1 MWFRKKVILIPVLV
15 TLVVV
20 GSIVGVAFAQAGS
33 DSSGNTLLARVA
45 AILGIDQA
53 KVKMPLH
60 KPRKRCEMKH

>member
-1 MWFRKKVILIPVLV
+1 MAITKERRREKLWFRKKVILIPVLV

-45 AILGIDQA
+45 VILGID
-53 KVKMPLH
+53 
-60 KPRKRCEMKH
+60 